1 MTTEA
6 TTISATEFKA
16 KCLDLLDRIGRGEL
30 LRIVVTKR
38 GNPVAVIIAP
48 SPKATE
54 VEHLHGFMRGSV
66 IIPPGVD
73 LTEPIS
79 DEIWSATKGK
89 IHC

>member
-1 MTTEA
+1 MPIET

-16 KCLDLLDRIGRGEL
+16 KCLDLLDRVGRGEL
-30 LRIVVTKR
+30 TRLVVTKR
-38 GNPVAVIIAP
+38 GSPVAVVIAP
-48 SPKATE
+48 SPEATE
-54 VEHLHGFMRGSV
+54 IEHLHGFMRGSV

-79 DEIWSATKGK
+79 DEMWSAAQGK